1 MYILFSRFLTPNGTN
16 MLCEA
21 SLAAPLSSTMSWK
34 WQDHLIS
41 IPHKESQWHIQELRW
56 HVQIDAS
63 STVLV
68 FGTLSRSTCLR
79 LLYVLDFS
87 DIIIRTIHFSYRQFL
102 DTSLDADVPNI
113 VRNVPKCQNVRV
125 GQDIINCS
133 RECKTKNEHMSFK
146 MKINSFG
153 SRYNMSLSQSRVQL
167 LAG

>member
-1 MYILFSRFLTPNGTN
+1 MSLTF
-16 MLCEA
+16 
-21 SLAAPLSSTMSWK
+21 
-34 WQDHLIS
+34 
-41 IPHKESQWHIQELRW
+41 R
-56 HVQIDAS
+56 
-63 STVLV
+63 
-68 FGTLSRSTCLR
+68 CLT
-79 LLYVLDFS
+79 LYVLDLS

-167 LAG
+167 WQDRGFILQPLLWKDINRSNMPVSLS